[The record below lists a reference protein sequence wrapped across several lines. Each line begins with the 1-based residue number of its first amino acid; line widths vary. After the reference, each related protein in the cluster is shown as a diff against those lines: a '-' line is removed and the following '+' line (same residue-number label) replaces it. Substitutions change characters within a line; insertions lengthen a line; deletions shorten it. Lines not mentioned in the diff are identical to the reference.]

1 MARYWLVVVIA
12 INMLVIV
19 TLSAN
24 ITLDLQTIKAKLRQN
39 VLTMQFTVFG
49 GQGSIKFEF
58 DNLPAGWKS
67 DQNQLIIPNFKE
79 QNYIN
84 FSIRVKV
91 IDESKSYMEQLL
103 SINFTPSSIK
113 VKSLSKPVYGIIQP
127 SFFPSK

>member
-1 MARYWLVVVIA
+1 MVKDENATYY
-12 INMLVIV
+12 NE
-19 TLSAN
+19 
-24 ITLDLQTIKAKLRQN
+24 
-39 VLTMQFTVFG
+39 
-49 GQGSIKFEF
+49 GSIKFEF